1 MKKVYLLLLLVIC
14 FIPINIYAADNFT
27 VDNTNV
33 TVKVGQKTTVK
44 VTATNSAGRLDISSA
59 DANIAIYSKES
70 IFLDNNTEIIEIE
83 GKKIGKTEIT
93 IIATANYATYDEK
106 RLEGEKQTITVN
118 VISDDQ
124 QVNVPNTAKGFS
136 VVIYIFG
143 LLILLIGYIVIMRA
157 VHKSQ
162 KAQN

>member
-1 MKKVYLLLLLVIC
+1 MKKVYLLLLLLIC
-14 FIPINIYAADNFT
+14 LIPINIYAADNFT

-59 DANIAIYSKES
+59 DANIAISSKES
-70 IFLDNNTEIIEIE
+70 IFLDNNTETIEIE

-106 RLEGEKQTITVN
+106 RLEGENQTITVN

-143 LLILLIGYIVIMRA
+143 LLILLIGYVVIMRA